1 MCSACGFPPALGHW
15 TDAGGETAHDR
26 LRIRFSR
33 AALLAKLVQPMGAKV
48 ADLGSQPGLQ
58 ISNGLGQTVICENL
72 EEVWAQ
78 IEALTG
84 VPFDPLTS
92 ALGPCHDSG

>member
-33 AALLAKLVQPMGAKV
+33 AALVTKLVQPLGVKV
-48 ADLGSQPGLQ
+48 TDLGLQPGLQ
-58 ISNGLGQTVICENL
+58 LSNGTGKTVICDTL
-72 EEVWAQ
+72 EDVWAQ
-78 IEALTG
+78 IETLTG
-84 VPFDPLTS
+84 TPFDPLNTS
-92 ALGPCHDSG
+92 LGA